1 MLLLYFE
8 LNEQYIWVTL
18 PHVFRKKKTW
28 AGQLNNGVT
37 VKQDIKGTKN

>member
-8 LNEQYIWVTL
+8 LNEQYIWVIL
-18 PHVFRKKKTW
+18 MHVFRKKKTW
-28 AGQLNNGVT
+28 AGQLNNGVI